1 MDVHFTNYL
10 LPFFVRQE
18 GGAARAPLTLRV
30 EYQLGVTSSD
40 IALYA
45 YNRDLV
51 SMSISFQY

>member
-1 MDVHFTNYL
+1 MALAQGEPV
-10 LPFFVRQE
+10 P
-18 GGAARAPLTLRV
+18 ARSPLTLRA